1 MARQTSSDT
10 ADSRTGSNVDPSAL
24 PSSASWAQANAAA
37 PATKSRRTSQ
47 ATKPSPQI
55 AMAIPAVKQHEDI
68 KPKEA
73 KPVNV
78 LSSSGFQV
86 SGHTNSSATT
96 IKPTITKAVSK
107 PTPPK
112 SPLDGLMPA
121 LCSGSLSFAFDEAAV
136 TPEEMAAVRR
146 HPNLIDPF
154 GGAKMRLQKDKEAAE
169 RAKLEAEL
177 AEKLAVQE
185 QVQSEQLPIDTNADE
200 DNVPA
205 GSLALGGEPEED
217 LRSMSARGTIQRPT
231 QTTSSAKF
239 ITDQFANMN
248 GTGRSLTPQQR
259 QQLALLSGVQQAP
272 GLGQPSQ
279 PMLGSEAFDFERRGA
294 QFSSQGHYDSMP
306 GHQRQGSRYF
316 NNENTKTSRNQSA
329 SFYTSGVQGPPP
341 GLKTAGTPPFSGGAT
356 FAHGQGFTSSA
367 NAGFGGKDS
376 NADYARGRSGTG
388 AGAGHDMSKRESLF
402 PFQNPILRSPL
413 QAPGPASLGPL
424 YGPNTGA
431 YQDPGLVKQKRKG
444 KKHRHA
450 NTSSSGGVV
459 DHADP
464 NILQSR
470 MHPNSAGAG
479 QGLFGGQNQGGY
491 QQSNSIYGGGGYG
504 RGW

>member
-1 MARQTSSDT
+1 MARQASSET
-10 ADSRTGSNVDPSAL
+10 ADSRKGSNVDPSAL
-24 PSSASWAQANAAA
+24 PSSASWAQASPAA

-47 ATKPSPQI
+47 ATRPSPQLT
-55 AMAIPAVKQHEDI
+55 MAVPSVKPQEDTA
-68 KPKEA
+68 PKEVR
-73 KPVNV
+73 PVKIL
-78 LSSSGFQV
+78 LSNSSQA
-86 SGHTNSSATT
+86 SAHLPSSATT
-96 IKPTITKAVSK
+96 VEPAVSK
-107 PTPPK
+107 TAWEAAPPK
-112 SPLDGLMPA
+112 SPLDGLIAA
-121 LCSGSLSFAFDEAAV
+121 LCSGSLSFSFNEAAF
-136 TPEEMAAVRR
+136 TPEEMEVVKR
-146 HPNLIDPF
+146 HPSLIDPF
-154 GGAKMRLQKDKEAAE
+154 GGAKMRLQRDKEAVE

-177 AEKLAVQE
+177 AEKLAAQE
-185 QVQSEQLPIDTNADE
+185 QVQAEQLPIDTNADE

-217 LRSMSARGTIQRPT
+217 IRSTSARGTIQRPT
-231 QTTSSAKF
+231 QPNSS
-239 ITDQFANMN
+239 INSGNDQFTNLN
-248 GTGRSLTPQQR
+248 STGRSLTPQQR

-272 GLGQPSQ
+272 GLGQTSQ
-279 PMLGSEAFDFERRGA
+279 PTLGPETFDFERRGA
-294 QFSSQGHYDSMP
+294 QFSNQNYYESMP

-316 NNENTKTSRNQSA
+316 NNENAKSSRNQAA

-356 FAHGQGFTSSA
+356 FAHGQGFTSSV
-367 NAGFGGKDS
+367 NAGFGAKDLH
-376 NADYARGRSGTG
+376 ADYVRGRSGTG
-388 AGAGHDMSKRESLF
+388 AGHDISKRESKFFF
-402 PFQNPILRSPL
+402 PNPLLRSPL
-413 QAPGPASLGPL
+413 QAPGHASLNPL
-424 YGPNTGA
+424 HGPNAGA

-470 MHPNSAGAG
+470 THPNSAGAG

-491 QQSNSIYGGGGYG
+491 QQSSSMYGGGGYG

>member
-1 MARQTSSDT
+1 MAVPT
-10 ADSRTGSNVDPSAL
+10 
-24 PSSASWAQANAAA
+24 
-37 PATKSRRTSQ
+37 
-47 ATKPSPQI
+47 
-55 AMAIPAVKQHEDI
+55 VKQHEDV
-68 KPKEA
+68 KPKEV
-73 KPVNV
+73 KPVKV
-78 LSSSGFQV
+78 LSSSASQV
-86 SGHTNSSATT
+86 SDQMESSAAT
-96 IKPTITKAVSK
+96 IKPPIAKPISK
-107 PTPPK
+107 PAVPR
-112 SPLDGLMPA
+112 SPLDGLMAA
-121 LCSGSLSFAFDEAAV
+121 LCSGNLSFTFNEAAF
-136 TPEEMAAVRR
+136 TPEEMAAVKR

-154 GGAKMRLQKDKEAAE
+154 GGAKMRLRGDKEAAE
-169 RAKLEAEL
+169 RAKFEMEL
-177 AEKLAVQE
+177 AEKLAAQE

-217 LRSMSARGTIQRPT
+217 LRSTSARGTIQRPT
-231 QTTSSAKF
+231 QPTSSANL
-239 ITDQFANMN
+239 INDQFANMN

-259 QQLALLSGVQQAP
+259 QQLALLSGLQQAP

-279 PMLGSEAFDFERRGA
+279 PMLGSEAFDFDRRGT
-294 QFSSQGHYDSMP
+294 QFSSQSHYDSIP

-316 NNENTKTSRNQSA
+316 NNENIKSSRNQAA

-356 FAHGQGFTSSA
+356 FAHGQGFTSSV
-367 NAGFGGKDS
+367 NAGFGGKDL

-388 AGAGHDMSKRESLF
+388 AGHDMSKRESPFL
-402 PFQNPILRSPL
+402 FQNPLLRSPL
-413 QAPGPASLGPL
+413 EAPGPASLNPL
-424 YGPNTGA
+424 YGPNAGA

-491 QQSNSIYGGGGYG
+491 QQSNSIYGGGGGYG